1 MHQDDKLILSLWA
14 KGKGGANQRLARRAW
29 TILKEGTDRPRD
41 GLGLGWANA
50 ADDSEWVKRFH
61 RMGLVGLFD
70 SPRTGRPLVYESD
83 VDAKLQHVK
92 ALTETSLA
100 AAPEARKLLLGDL
113 SRHQKEALWRALRSR
128 GKTALR
134 DTHGEDLTVNAPEG
148 LHALIAVVLTSRLK
162 WLAFMPKADAHLSD
176 TKGALVG
183 VTKARSSAQVIGG
196 VRLNADLIQALHM
209 DLLPPKRVL
218 EDADLFDKRTQR
230 REKYFLHRATSHLVD
245 LATRYPG
252 RIAVHLFADM
262 TTPAN
267 LMDVLSAFRANQLWR
282 QQHHSKHS
290 EGLLKDLRVVS
301 LESSWA
307 TGAQTALAT
316 YLADAPEKDLSGL
329 FDALTLKRR
338 VPFCWLRQE
347 DSYEPD
353 GESNW
358 LGREGP
364 DDLGES

>member
-29 TILKEGTDRPRD
+29 TVLKEGTDRPRD
-41 GLGLGWANA
+41 GLGLSWSNA

-61 RMGLVGLFD
+61 HMGLVGLFD
-70 SPRTGRPLVYESD
+70 SPRAGRPLVYESE
-83 VDAKLQHVK
+83 VIEKLQYVK
-92 ALTETSLA
+92 ELAGSSLA
-100 AAPEARKLLLGDL
+100 TAPEARKLLLGDL
-113 SRHQKEALWRALRSR
+113 NRYQKEALWRALRSQ

-134 DTHGEDLTVNAPEG
+134 STHGEDLTINAPEG
-148 LHALIAVVLTSRLK
+148 LHPLITVVLTPRLK

-176 TKGALVG
+176 TKGTLVG
-183 VTKARSSAQVIGG
+183 VSKVKSSVQVIGG
-196 VRLNADLIQALHM
+196 VRSSAHLIQALQM
-209 DLLPPKRVL
+209 DFLPPRRVL
-218 EDADLFDKRTQR
+218 EDADLFAKRMQR
-230 REKYFLHRATSHLVD
+230 REKHFLHRATAHLVD

-252 RIAVHLFADM
+252 RIVVHLFADM
-262 TTPAN
+262 TSPAT

-282 QQHHSKHS
+282 QQHHSKRS
-290 EGLLKDLRVVS
+290 EGLLKDLRVVPFGR
-301 LESSWA
+301 SWINE
-307 TGAQTALAT
+307 AQTTLAT

-347 DSYEPD
+347 ESYEPD
-353 GESNW
+353 EESNW